1 MAAMAVVGVLG
12 LFAGATQIGTAA
24 PTGGPAGTQPTPDK
38 PPPPPPPPAPQPP
51 PPPPPPP
58 PAVVAPPPPPVASV
72 RTVKPK
78 PAKRVSKPK
87 RKSLPAAAKTPRVQP
102 RAASRV
108 KPQFAA
114 SPVVAAAT
122 ASSDG
127 PVSMPFLL
135 AFGGLMLG
143 LVGVGISMIP
153 VWSLPIGV
161 GVRLERNRQTIALTG
176 LAIGVACAFVGLL
189 NFVSGG

>member
-38 PPPPPPPPAPQPP
+38 PPP